1 MVRLHTRKGGKSK
14 RSKKHYP
21 RDVPT
26 WVDMDAAEVEG
37 IIEKLAKEGKDAA
50 QIGVILRDTYAIPD
64 VKALTGRKLTRIL
77 AEKGIKREYPE
88 DLMSLIKRAVR
99 VRKHIEANRSDK
111 SNRIKLEHIESK
123 VRRTVDYL
131 NRKGKLNNWKYDPE
145 LAALLVK

>member
-21 RDVPT
+21 RDVPA